1 MPLLSARP
9 PSLHYY
15 TWQCSTLPWAG
26 STAAGMRSVKSP
38 HEYVPPPTAAIAK
51 TQDSLAALR
60 LLLAQRRLYS
70 RAKRWT
76 FLRWF
81 GFSVL
86 GVTAPLVAVFA
97 SSLAVAV
104 GAAAGLWIFLSR
116 NVFKSCEAAAESKAA
131 SIHEDFD
138 LLVFGMPPI
147 ATRDPR
153 ATPEE
158 LADLSGP
165 EAQLPDAA
173 KQESLYGWYPFDPEL
188 DGLTSIAIAQRAN
201 AAYAERLQTLNSR
214 CWLAVVGTWILVAV
228 VLSVVFD
235 IDATTF
241 MLGVVLPVLPAALD
255 VLEQWRQSRAAA
267 ADRRSMA
274 DDIEAAIRGTG
285 GQTLSPEDLLLWQER
300 LYGLRRRS
308 PQVPNL
314 VYRRARRRN
323 EEAMNA
329 AAADLAAVAKRR
341 LHRG

>member
-1 MPLLSARP
+1 MK
-9 PSLHYY
+9 
-15 TWQCSTLPWAG
+15 Q
-26 STAAGMRSVKSP
+26 P
-38 HEYVPPPTAAIAK
+38 HEYVPPPTAAIAE

-70 RAKRWT
+70 RAKRWS

-86 GVTAPLVAVFA
+86 GVTAPLVAVFVP
-97 SSLAVAV
+97 SLAVAV

-116 NVFKSCEAAAESKAA
+116 SIFKSFEAAAESKAA
-131 SIHEDFD
+131 SIQEDFD
-138 LLVFGMPPI
+138 LLVFGMPEI

-158 LADLSGP
+158 LADLSGS
-165 EAQLPDAA
+165 EAQLPTAA
-173 KQESLYGWYPFDPEL
+173 KQEFLYGWYPFDPEL

-201 AAYAERLQTLNSR
+201 AAYAERLQTLNAK

-235 IDATTF
+235 INSTTF

-329 AAADLAAVAKRR
+329 AAADLGAVAKRR
-341 LHRG
+341 LRSDRE